1 MLNQKQQM
9 KVLSIIVKYLPIF
22 IALMY
27 FINSVLSLCDIYI
40 SAITFIASCG
50 FAPLLLIYMCCCVL
64 KFCSNYKVY
73 LIYIAINNLIN
84 WVDYEYGFTEDVMIG
99 WTVVIGTFFCLISYL
114 MIQHI
119 HSGKSNTLK
128 EKS

>member
-84 WVDYEYGFTEDVMIG
+84 WVDYKYGFTEDVMIG
-99 WTVVIGTFFCLISYL
+99 WIIVIGTFFCLISYL

-119 HSGKSNTLK
+119 HSGKINTLK

>member
-27 FINSVLSLCDIYI
+27 FINSVLSLCDVYI

-64 KFCSNYKVY
+64 KFCSNYKAY

-84 WVDYEYGFTEDVMIG
+84 WADYEYGFTEDVMIG
-99 WTVVIGTFFCLISYL
+99 WIIVIGTFFCLISYL

-119 HSGKSNTLK
+119 HSSKVIL
-128 EKS
+128 

>member
-27 FINSVLSLCDIYI
+27 FINSVLSLYDIYI

-64 KFCSNYKVY
+64 KFCSNYKAY

-99 WTVVIGTFFCLISYL
+99 WIIVIGTFFCLISYL

-119 HSGKSNTLK
+119 HSSKAIL
-128 EKS
+128 

>member
-64 KFCSNYKVY
+64 KFCSNYKAY

-99 WTVVIGTFFCLISYL
+99 WIIVIGTFFCLISYL
-114 MIQHI
+114 MMQHI
-119 HSGKSNTLK
+119 HNGKAIL
-128 EKS
+128 

>member
-50 FAPLLLIYMCCCVL
+50 FAPLLLVYMCCCVL
-64 KFCSNYKVY
+64 KFCSNYKAY

-84 WVDYEYGFTEDVMIG
+84 WVDYKYGFTEDVMIG
-99 WTVVIGTFFCLISYL
+99 WIIVIGTFFCLISYL

-119 HSGKSNTLK
+119 HSGKVIL
-128 EKS
+128 

>member
-9 KVLSIIVKYLPIF
+9 KVLSIIVKYIPIF

-64 KFCSNYKVY
+64 KFCSNYKAY

-84 WVDYEYGFTEDVMIG
+84 WADYEYGFTEDVMIG
-99 WTVVIGTFFCLISYL
+99 WIIVIGTFFCLISYL

-119 HSGKSNTLK
+119 HNGKAIL
-128 EKS
+128 

>member
-64 KFCSNYKVY
+64 KFCSNYKAY

-99 WTVVIGTFFCLISYL
+99 WIIVIGTFFCLISYL

-119 HSGKSNTLK
+119 HSSKAIL
-128 EKS
+128 

>member
-64 KFCSNYKVY
+64 KFCSNYKAY

-99 WTVVIGTFFCLISYL
+99 WIVVIGTFFCLISYL

-119 HSGKSNTLK
+119 HSGKEIL
-128 EKS
+128 

>member
-50 FAPLLLIYMCCCVL
+50 FAPLLLIYMCCYVL
-64 KFCSNYKVY
+64 KFCSNYKAY

-84 WVDYEYGFTEDVMIG
+84 WADYVWNFTENILIG
-99 WTVVIGTFFCLISYL
+99 WILVIGTFFILISYL
-114 MIQHI
+114 MIVHI
-119 HSGKSNTLK
+119 KQGKIIL
-128 EKS
+128 

>member
-27 FINSVLSLCDIYI
+27 FINSVLSLCDVYI

-64 KFCSNYKVY
+64 KFCSNYKAY

-84 WVDYEYGFTEDVMIG
+84 WADYEYGFTEDVMIG
-99 WTVVIGTFFCLISYL
+99 WIIVIGTFFCLISYL

-119 HSGKSNTLK
+119 HSGKVIL
-128 EKS
+128 

>member
-27 FINSVLSLCDIYI
+27 FINSVLSLCDVYI

-64 KFCSNYKVY
+64 KFCSNYKAY

-99 WTVVIGTFFCLISYL
+99 WIIVIGTFFCLISYL

-119 HSGKSNTLK
+119 HNGKAIL
-128 EKS
+128 

>member
-40 SAITFIASCG
+40 SAITFTVSCG

-64 KFCSNYKVY
+64 KFCSNYKAY

-84 WVDYEYGFTEDVMIG
+84 WADYVWNFTENILIG
-99 WTVVIGTFFCLISYL
+99 WILVIGTFFIFISYL
-114 MIQHI
+114 MIVHI
-119 HSGKSNTLK
+119 KQGKIAL
-128 EKS
+128 

>member
-50 FAPLLLIYMCCCVL
+50 FAPLLLIYMCCCAL
-64 KFCSNYKVY
+64 KFCSNYKAY

-84 WVDYEYGFTEDVMIG
+84 WVDYKYGFTEDVMIG
-99 WTVVIGTFFCLISYL
+99 WIIVIGTFFCLISYL

-119 HSGKSNTLK
+119 HNGKAIL
-128 EKS
+128 

>member
-27 FINSVLSLCDIYI
+27 FINSVLSLYDVYI

-50 FAPLLLIYMCCCVL
+50 FAPLLLIYMCCYVL
-64 KFCSNYKVY
+64 KFCSNYKAY

-84 WVDYEYGFTEDVMIG
+84 WADYVLNFTENILIG
-99 WTVVIGTFFCLISYL
+99 WILVIGTFFILISYL
-114 MIQHI
+114 MIVHI
-119 HSGKSNTLK
+119 KQGKVIL
-128 EKS
+128 

>member
-22 IALMY
+22 ISLMY
-27 FINSVLSLCDIYI
+27 FINSVLSLCDVYI

-64 KFCSNYKVY
+64 KFCSNYKAY

-99 WTVVIGTFFCLISYL
+99 WIIVIGTFFCLISYL

-119 HSGKSNTLK
+119 HSSKVIL
-128 EKS
+128 

>member
-64 KFCSNYKVY
+64 KFCSNYKAY

-99 WTVVIGTFFCLISYL
+99 WIIVIGTFFCLISYL

-119 HSGKSNTLK
+119 HSSKVIL
-128 EKS
+128 

>member
-64 KFCSNYKVY
+64 KFCSNYKAY
-73 LIYIAINNLIN
+73 LIYIVINNLIN

-99 WTVVIGTFFCLISYL
+99 WIIVIGTFFCLISYL

-119 HSGKSNTLK
+119 RSDKAIL
-128 EKS
+128 

>member
-99 WTVVIGTFFCLISYL
+99 WIAVIGTFFCLISYL

-119 HSGKSNTLK
+119 HSGKAIL
-128 EKS
+128 

>member
-27 FINSVLSLCDIYI
+27 FINSVLSLCDVYI

-64 KFCSNYKVY
+64 KFCSNYKAY

-84 WVDYEYGFTEDVMIG
+84 WVDYEYGFTEDVIIG
-99 WTVVIGTFFCLISYL
+99 WIVVIGTFFCLISYL

-119 HSGKSNTLK
+119 HSGKAIL
-128 EKS
+128 

>member
-40 SAITFIASCG
+40 SATTFTVSCG

-64 KFCSNYKVY
+64 KFCSNYKAY

-99 WTVVIGTFFCLISYL
+99 WIIVIGTFFCLISYL
-114 MIQHI
+114 MTKHI
-119 HSGKSNTLK
+119 YNNEAIL
-128 EKS
+128 

>member
-9 KVLSIIVKYLPIF
+9 KVLSTIVKYLPIF

-27 FINSVLSLCDIYI
+27 FINSVLSLCDVYI

-64 KFCSNYKVY
+64 KFCSNYKAY

-84 WVDYEYGFTEDVMIG
+84 WVDYKYGFTEDVMIG
-99 WTVVIGTFFCLISYL
+99 WIIVIGTFFCLISYL

-119 HSGKSNTLK
+119 HSGKVIL
-128 EKS
+128 

>member
-9 KVLSIIVKYLPIF
+9 KVLGIIVKYLPIF

-64 KFCSNYKVY
+64 KFCSNYKAY

-84 WVDYEYGFTEDVMIG
+84 WADYEYGFTEDVMIG
-99 WTVVIGTFFCLISYL
+99 WIIVIGTFFCLISYL

-119 HSGKSNTLK
+119 HSGKAIF
-128 EKS
+128 

>member
-27 FINSVLSLCDIYI
+27 FINSVLSLYDIYI

-64 KFCSNYKVY
+64 KFCNNYKVY

-99 WTVVIGTFFCLISYL
+99 WIIVIGTFFCLISYL

-119 HSGKSNTLK
+119 RSGKVIL
-128 EKS
+128 

>member
-64 KFCSNYKVY
+64 KFCSNYKAY

-84 WVDYEYGFTEDVMIG
+84 WVDYEYGFTEDVIIG
-99 WTVVIGTFFCLISYL
+99 WIIVIGTFFCLISYL

-119 HSGKSNTLK
+119 HSGKEIL
-128 EKS
+128 

>member
-27 FINSVLSLCDIYI
+27 FINSVLSLCDVYI

-64 KFCSNYKVY
+64 KFCSNYKAY

-99 WTVVIGTFFCLISYL
+99 WIIVIGTFFCLISYL
-114 MIQHI
+114 MMQHI
-119 HSGKSNTLK
+119 HNGKAIL
-128 EKS
+128 

>member
-64 KFCSNYKVY
+64 KFCSNYKAY

-84 WVDYEYGFTEDVMIG
+84 WVDYEYGFTEDVIIG
-99 WTVVIGTFFCLISYL
+99 WIIVIGTFFCLISYL

-119 HSGKSNTLK
+119 HSSKVIL
-128 EKS
+128 